1 MAITATG
8 AAGQAK
14 KSRSGSVEVD
24 GQRVPLTREGVLRK
38 TGVGAAL
45 VESVKREI
53 REQGKHDYC

>member
-8 AAGQAK
+8 AAQDAK
-14 KSRSGSVEVD
+14 KSRSGSVTVD
-24 GQRVPLTREGVLRK
+24 GRRVPLTREGIGQV

-53 REQGKHDYC
+53 REQGEA

>member
-1 MAITATG
+1 MTARLDPMA
-8 AAGQAK
+8 
-14 KSRSGSVEVD
+14 RSVKVD

-53 REQGKHDYC
+53 REQGEA